1 LIFSIPFPGVKRLK
15 QFCIIQMP
23 VPALVS
29 TRAEADDDAAQTGAE
44 MALDTSSPARQ
55 HRAGTNA
62 GKNQSFFALTRVVLM
77 K

>member
-1 LIFSIPFPGVKRLK
+1 
-15 QFCIIQMP
+15 MP